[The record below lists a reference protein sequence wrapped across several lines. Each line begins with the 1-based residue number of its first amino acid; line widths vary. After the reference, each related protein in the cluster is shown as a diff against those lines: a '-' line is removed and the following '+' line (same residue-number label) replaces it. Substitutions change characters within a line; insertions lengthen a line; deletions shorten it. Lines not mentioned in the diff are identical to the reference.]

1 MVSILGPRILGSV
14 SVGWCRLCSR
24 DFKREV
30 SWSVSS
36 VWQSLAGTES
46 PWDPWIRPH
55 GSIALTL
62 HTASLPGSTSS
73 RDQDHK
79 INHENSLGLM
89 SPSST
94 TWHREYREYR
104 DNVWDVR
111 DAWTH
116 ILQVHLKGGRYRSIS
131 YTYARCQLHRDER
144 GIERRLAKSEFW
156 RSISP
161 TGPNPFKGLVH
172 SVVLISTVFN
182 ISMRN
187 FGRIS
192 PYLNEF
198 QMQNITTY
206 PYIMYVHAFLCFV
219 SLCEVGNLK
228 VPPETIA
235 KHPTSAESFSFF
247 GRPTPAPRL
256 DPHVEWAPGGHP
268 LHSLHSLHSL
278 HMFAWL
284 IHIAICTCNWLS
296 SRAWYFLRF
305 QLKLRSWTCLFI
317 LGSQFFHIG
326 LPSLSGE
333 PNALTPP
340 TGQESSSCR
349 DGVGLVEAMD
359 CFECVVCERAELAEL
374 AELSERSERSTF
386 NFWPW
391 RDETPSGQFKTLLG
405 VSEKALKSI
414 PGSLCSQLLCRVLR
428 PCWMMP
434 IAH

>member
-1 MVSILGPRILGSV
+1 MSVDVGYVQEISRGKSVEVCLSGRVWPALNPHETYEFVPWQHSI
-14 SVGWCRLCSR
+14 
-24 DFKREV
+24 DF
-30 SWSVSS
+30 S
-36 VWQSLAGTES
+36 
-46 PWDPWIRPH
+46 
-55 GSIALTL
+55 

-256 DPHVEWAPGGHP
+256 DPHVEWHPVAP
-268 LHSLHSLHSL
+268 LHSL
-278 HMFAWL
+278 HMFAYVCMADSHCDL
-284 IHIAICTCNWLS
+284 HLQLAIIPSLLES
-296 SRAWYFLRF
+296 AWYFLRF

-340 TGQESSSCR
+340 TGQS
-349 DGVGLVEAMD
+349 
-359 CFECVVCERAELAEL
+359 
-374 AELSERSERSTF
+374 
-386 NFWPW
+386 
-391 RDETPSGQFKTLLG
+391 
-405 VSEKALKSI
+405 
-414 PGSLCSQLLCRVLR
+414 RVL
-428 PCWMMP
+428 
-434 IAH
+434 